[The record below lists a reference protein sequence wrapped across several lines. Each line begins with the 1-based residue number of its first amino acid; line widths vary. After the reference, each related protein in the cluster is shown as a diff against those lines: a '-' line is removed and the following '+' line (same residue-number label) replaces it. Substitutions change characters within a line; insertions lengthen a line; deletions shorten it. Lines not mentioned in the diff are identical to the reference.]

1 MKTVKEVSD
10 LSGVSVR
17 KLHYYDKIDLLKP
30 TAYSDTGYRYY
41 DDQALQKLQQILFF
55 KEFDMPLKEIK
66 NLMDNPSFDKEKT
79 LRKQKQLLQ
88 FRIYWESDSDILS
101 YRVDTKT
108 SLNWDVYN
116 FISGI
121 ISVFFN
127 VITR

>member
-1 MKTVKEVSD
+1 M
-10 LSGVSVR
+10 
-17 KLHYYDKIDLLKP
+17 
-30 TAYSDTGYRYY
+30 
-41 DDQALQKLQQILFF
+41 FF

-66 NLMDNPSFDKEKT
+66 NLMDNPFFDKEKT
-79 LRKQKQLLQ
+79 LRKQKQFLQ

-121 ISVFFN
+121 IGVFFN